1 MASRTSLG
9 VHNENVHNYRG
20 KGVDGVKADLA
31 KPAKTGRQ
39 VRKALADVSN
49 TGTPLVA
56 GVSKSST
63 LKEKSGVRSRQTTL
77 NAPKSTILTDEEI
90 RICNEWGKEGIEHA
104 HFTGNDLQKLQSD
117 MVEGRIKKK
126 VEKVLSGLR
135 EWSNVAYDFGLP
147 VKEVKDTEYTM
158 KIELEPELLPLI
170 KKSPPVKKDIV
181 DLPFELELDHLPIV
195 VDHEIEFK
203 LKDELSPQK
212 NLASISL
219 ALE

>member
-1 MASRTSLG
+1 MASRTPLV
-9 VHNENVHNYRG
+9 VHNENVPNYRG
-20 KGVDGVKADLA
+20 KGVGGVKADLS
-31 KPAKTGRQ
+31 KPAKTGHR
-39 VRKALADVSN
+39 VRKALTDVSN
-49 TGTPLVA
+49 TGTPLFA

-63 LKEKSGVRSRQTTL
+63 LKEKSGIRSRQTTL
-77 NAPKSTILTDEEI
+77 NAPKSTIVTDEDI
-90 RICNEWGKEGIEHA
+90 RICNEWAKEGIEHA

-126 VEKVLSGLR
+126 VEKVLSGLHK
-135 EWSNVAYDFGLP
+135 WSNVAYDFGLP
-147 VKEVKDTEYTM
+147 AKEIKDTEYTM

-170 KKSPPVKKDIV
+170 KESASVKKNIV
-181 DLPFELELDHLPIV
+181 DLPFELELGHLPI

-212 NLASISL
+212 NLPSSISL